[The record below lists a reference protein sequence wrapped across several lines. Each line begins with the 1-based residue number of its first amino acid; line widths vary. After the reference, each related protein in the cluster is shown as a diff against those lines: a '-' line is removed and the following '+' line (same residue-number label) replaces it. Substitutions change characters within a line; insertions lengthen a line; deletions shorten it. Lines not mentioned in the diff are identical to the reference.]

1 MSFVP
6 HRVSTSTAS
15 LIANASTYRPMGKIL
30 IIATID
36 KGSIIWV
43 PQMKVVWVSWIII
56 DKRGLFSLLLYQMLT
71 SLMLWDD

>member
-30 IIATID
+30 INATID

-43 PQMKVVWVSWIII
+43 PRMKVVWESGIII
-56 DKRGLFSLLLYQMLT
+56 DKRGLFSSLLYQMLT
-71 SLMLWDD
+71 SLMVQDD